1 MLLSNG
7 TKTCAV
13 ALAATAAMLWAGR
26 QAGAQEIRSKVVTK
40 SRAPANA
47 FEFPSRWD
55 KASELL
61 SRKVT
66 NNANE
71 HLGKIEDI
79 VIDADS
85 GRILYA
91 VLSFGGFL
99 GLGDKLFAIPWES
112 LQLPSGNE
120 AIVLNVDKEQLK
132 NAPGF
137 DKKNWPNF
145 ADEQFATTTYTY
157 YKVTPFWKGHGET
170 KLVTERGPNDRYAER
185 WNEPARNVQKTSDLI
200 GENVH
205 NRQDEAIGEIK
216 DLSID
221 PENGR
226 ILYAILGYRGKY
238 FSIPWPAVSLSSDGK
253 YAIVDIAK
261 DRLTDTVS
269 FEPSHWP
276 NYSDERWATETY
288 NYYHVQPYW
297 TTTEY
302 KEKVTKDGKVKIKEK
317 KERRGS

>member
-13 ALAATAAMLWAGR
+13 ALAATAAMLWAGSP
-26 QAGAQEIRSKVVTK
+26 AGAQEVRSKVVTK
-40 SRAPANA
+40 SRANA

-99 GLGDKLFAIPWES
+99 GVGDKLFAIPWEALKLNEDRKCFILGIEKER
-112 LQLPSGNE
+112 LQ
-120 AIVLNVDKEQLK
+120 

-137 DKKNWPNF
+137 DKDNWPDMAN
-145 ADEQFATTTYTY
+145 
-157 YKVTPFWKGHGET
+157 P
-170 KLVTERGPNDRYAER
+170 R
-185 WNEPARNVQKTSDLI
+185 WS
-200 GENVH
+200 EN
-205 NRQDEAIGEIK
+205 I
-216 DLSID
+216 
-221 PENGR
+221 
-226 ILYAILGYRGKY
+226 
-238 FSIPWPAVSLSSDGK
+238 
-253 YAIVDIAK
+253 
-261 DRLTDTVS
+261 
-269 FEPSHWP
+269 
-276 NYSDERWATETY
+276 Y
-288 NYYHVQPYW
+288 NYYG
-297 TTTEY
+297 Y
-302 KEKVTKDGKVKIKEK
+302 KAAW
-317 KERRGS
+317 